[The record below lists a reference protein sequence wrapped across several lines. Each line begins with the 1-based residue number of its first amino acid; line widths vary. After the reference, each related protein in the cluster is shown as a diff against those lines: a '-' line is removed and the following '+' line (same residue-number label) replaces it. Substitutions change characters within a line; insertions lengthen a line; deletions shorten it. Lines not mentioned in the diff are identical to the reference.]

1 VVLIALIVVLFG
13 GGSGIIERA
22 GVAAPVPAGWHVV
35 SKRLT
40 PCTNPLE
47 RLTLAGPGGGMV
59 MLQESLDPRRYI
71 GRFDAR
77 PTKWRLRG
85 QPQQIACC
93 APSKARGWFMNFR
106 DSGRGF
112 YVYVYGS
119 TMHARKDALS
129 ILDRMKIAPRGA

>member
-1 VVLIALIVVLFG
+1 
-13 GGSGIIERA
+13 
-22 GVAAPVPAGWHVV
+22 
-35 SKRLT
+35 
-40 PCTNPLE
+40 
-47 RLTLAGPGGGMV
+47 MV

-112 YVYVYGS
+112 YVYGS